1 VANVEGTNVGKDN
14 NEYVIARVRNFEAW
28 ARGGGSPILHLV
40 EFKWSRRVSPLAPSK
55 LCHYLEGRHI
65 CG

>member
-28 ARGGGSPILHLV
+28 ARGGGLTN
-40 EFKWSRRVSPLAPSK
+40 PSF
-55 LCHYLEGRHI
+55 G
-65 CG
+65 GV

>member
-28 ARGGGSPILHLV
+28 ARGGGAHQSFIWWSLSGV
-40 EFKWSRRVSPLAPSK
+40 E
-55 LCHYLEGRHI
+55 G
-65 CG
+65 